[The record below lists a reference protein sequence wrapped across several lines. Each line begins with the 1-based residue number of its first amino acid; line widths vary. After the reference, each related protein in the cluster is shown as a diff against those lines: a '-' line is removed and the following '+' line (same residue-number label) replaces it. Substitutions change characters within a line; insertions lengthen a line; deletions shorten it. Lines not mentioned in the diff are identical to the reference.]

1 MYSLMLIGSFC
12 GPIKLTTAQK
22 HFGIHI
28 FIHIYIHMYIYIYI
42 YLSITSIPAV
52 CVDSVCHE
60 SVLCAESTLF
70 TYETAAFE
78 H

>member
-1 MYSLMLIGSFC
+1 MC
-12 GPIKLTTAQK
+12 
-22 HFGIHI
+22 
-28 FIHIYIHMYIYIYI
+28 IYIYI

-52 CVDSVCHE
+52 CVDSVCLE